1 MTAIRWD
8 GDYIVAA
15 PFREIWLVDF
25 EFRHDRGEQPWP
37 VCMVAIEMRT
47 GREIRLWRDELLAL
61 DCAPFDTGPD
71 TLFVA
76 YAAAAELG
84 CFLELGWPLPT
95 NILDLYFEHRCGTNG
110 MLLPHGNGLLG
121 ALAYRGLPHIGADE
135 KGAMRQLIIGQTQ
148 WSRDEQVAIMDYCR
162 TDVDALDALV
172 RAIAPSIDWPRA
184 LLRGRYLPRSPA

>member
-1 MTAIRWD
+1 MVMIDDGGRRWL
-8 GDYIVAA
+8 IIAA

-25 EFRHDRGEQPWP
+25 EYRHDRGERPWP
-37 VCMVAIEMRT
+37 VCMVAIELRT
-47 GREIRLWRDELLAL
+47 GHEIRLWRDELLAL

-135 KGAMRQLIIGQTQ
+135 KGAMRQLIIGQT
-148 WSRDEQVAIMDYCR
+148 RMV
-162 TDVDALDALV
+162 T
-172 RAIAPSIDWPRA
+172 
-184 LLRGRYLPRSPA
+184 